1 MYMKEQK
8 AQKQNNLLKFNPLS
22 HLGDFFIIIKHTLQ
36 YV

>member
-22 HLGDFFIIIKHTLQ
+22 HLGDFL
-36 YV
+36 